1 MNITSTEMDTIKSW
15 LNGNRV
21 SEICPACN
29 SSKQMVNPTFLYLA
43 EYHTIGKP
51 LTAADACKLVMTGCT
66 KCGYIRLFGAKV
78 IGV

>member
-1 MNITSTEMDTIKSW
+1 
-15 LNGNRV
+15 
-21 SEICPACN
+21 
-29 SSKQMVNPTFLYLA
+29 MVNPTFLYLA